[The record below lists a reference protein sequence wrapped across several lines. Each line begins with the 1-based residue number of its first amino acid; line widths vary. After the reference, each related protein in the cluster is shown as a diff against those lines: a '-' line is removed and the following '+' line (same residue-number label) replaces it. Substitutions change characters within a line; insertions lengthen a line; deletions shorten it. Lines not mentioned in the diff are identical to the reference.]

1 MKQKEQ
7 QELSFGRRWA
17 QRIGLALGGFGGQF
31 PKTLVD
37 TFTSVFLLTAVGI
50 NGVHLAGILFVA
62 EIIDAIS
69 DYVMGIAIDAT
80 KSKLGKNRF
89 WMLVSIPVTVIGLIA
104 LFSIPANTAYGVK
117 LVWATVAYIIVTTG
131 QTMVSVAS
139 NAIVPFLSFEPRER
153 GILVSTKLIF
163 SMCGS
168 MGIAGVV
175 STVVN
180 LTGGGDAVS
189 SYAKAA
195 VGIGLIFAVIT
206 AFSVATLREHD
217 YEGNVKKG
225 NEKSNP
231 LKDLG
236 IVLKTKNYRVLLVMG
251 FLCMLVQIAM
261 TNGAPFYAGYVL
273 GDDKLTGSILM
284 PIMGG
289 SMVPMLLMGALTK
302 RFQKR
307 QIVTV
312 GCIAGAVM
320 CVVTMLVG
328 GNGMLL
334 SICSLLEGIG
344 FGLAYVSFF
353 TIQPD
358 VVDEVAFDSGRVMA
372 GLQAALA
379 GFACNMGSAVAM
391 SMVSGLVGV
400 AGFVQDSSTQ
410 SEAVQWAIRAATF
423 IIPAIAM
430 LAILVAIRF
439 YDLDGRYAEIRAAL
453 SEQATEP
460 EA

>member
-1 MKQKEQ
+1 MKVKEKN
-7 QELSFGRRWA
+7 ELSFGRRWA

-50 NGVHLAGILFVA
+50 DGVHLAGILFVA

-69 DYVMGIAIDAT
+69 DYLMGIAIDAT

-104 LFSIPANTAYGVK
+104 LFSIPADTAYGLK

-139 NAIVPFLSFEPRER
+139 NAIVPFLSFDPKER
-153 GILVSTKLIF
+153 GILVSAKLIL

-175 STVVN
+175 SAVVD
-180 LTGGGDAVS
+180 LTGGAEAVG

-206 AFSVATLREHD
+206 AISVATLKERN
-217 YEGNVKKG
+217 YEGNLKKVE
-225 NEKSNP
+225 NKSNP

-236 IVLKTKNYRVLLVMG
+236 IVLKSKNYRVVLVMG

-261 TNGAPFYAGYVL
+261 MNGAPFYAGYVL

-289 SMVPMLLMGALTK
+289 SMISMLFMGVLAK
-302 RFQKR
+302 KFQKR
-307 QIVTV
+307 QIVTF
-312 GCIAGAVM
+312 GTIAGAAL
-320 CVVTMLVG
+320 CIATMLVG
-328 GNGMLL
+328 ANGMLL
-334 SICSLLEGIG
+334 SVCSLLEGVA

-353 TIQPD
+353 TMQPD
-358 VVDEVAFDSGRVMA
+358 VVDEVAYDSGRVMS

-391 SMVSGLVGV
+391 AMVSGMVGA
-400 AGFVQDSSTQ
+400 AGFVQDSATQ

-423 IIPAIAM
+423 IIPAVAM
-430 LAILVAIRF
+430 IVILVAIRF
-439 YDLDGRYAEIRAAL
+439 YDLDGRYAEIRAVL
-453 SEQATEP
+453 SEKKTEP